1 MAKKVSLMNRKVN
14 QKVHDSVAQEKKDIL
29 RAMQL
34 QELNEQ
40 ASKVGQLF
48 ELPLSIVEVDKNQP
62 RKTFKNI
69 DSLAQSIKENGVIQP
84 IIVTAKKRD
93 GIHRIIA
100 GERRYLASQKAGL
113 TTIPCIVR
121 QDESDASIILLQL
134 LENDQ
139 RENVS
144 PFEEADALRDL
155 IENKDVKKS
164 DIAKVLG
171 RDNSWISMRLKIA
184 DADNHIRELSDKGII
199 DDVRTLYELKKFA
212 EEIPQGAQEFVQKAL
227 ENKISGSYRAAIT
240 RYCDNWKRKSEILDS
255 EKMNVIKI
263 KDIAKEGNHLKIKG
277 LRSGSK
283 AHTYTF
289 EITENFKQLLFDA
302 LIK

>member
-1 MAKKVSLMNRKVN
+1 MAKKISLMNRKVN
-14 QKVHDSVAQEKKDIL
+14 QKIHDTVGQEKKDIL

-34 QELNEQ
+34 QELNKQ

-48 ELPLSIVEVDKNQP
+48 ELPLNIVQPDKNQP
-62 RKTFKNI
+62 RKTFKSI

-84 IIVTAKKRD
+84 IIVTAKKED
-93 GIHRIIA
+93 GVHNIIA
-100 GERRYLASQKAGL
+100 GERRYLASKEAGL

-121 QDESDASIILLQL
+121 QEESDANIVLLQL

-171 RDNSWISMRLKIA
+171 RDSSWISMRLKIA
-184 DADNHIRELSDKGII
+184 DAEEYIRELSDRGII
-199 DDVRTLYELKKFA
+199 EDVRTLYELKKFA

-227 ENKISGSYRAAIT
+227 DNKISGSYRAAIT
-240 RYCDNWKRKSEILDS
+240 RYRDNWKRKAEILDS
-255 EKMNVIKI
+255 SKIDVISIKNVT
-263 KDIAKEGNHLKIKG
+263 KDGNLLKIRG
-277 LRSGSK
+277 TRSGSK

-289 EITENFKQLLFDA
+289 EITEEFKKILFEA

>member
-14 QKVHDSVAQEKKDIL
+14 QKVHDTVAQEKKDML

-48 ELPLSIVEVDKNQP
+48 ELPLNIVQPDKDQP

-69 DSLAQSIKENGVIQP
+69 GSLAKSIKENGVIQP
-84 IIVTAKKRD
+84 IIVTTKKDD
-93 GIHRIIA
+93 GLHYIIA
-100 GERRYLASQKAGL
+100 GERRYLASKEAGL

-121 QDESDASIILLQL
+121 QNESDASIVLLQL

-139 RENVS
+139 RESVS
-144 PFEEADALRDL
+144 PFEEADALKDL
-155 IENKDVKKS
+155 IDNKQMKKS
-164 DIAKVLG
+164 DIAKILG
-171 RDNSWISMRLKIA
+171 RDNSWISMRLKIS
-184 DADNHIRELSDKGII
+184 DSDDNIRELSNKGII

-212 EEIPQGAQEFVQKAL
+212 EEIPQGAQEFVQRAL
-227 ENKISGSYRAAIT
+227 ENKISGSYRTAIT
-240 RYCDNWKRKSEILDS
+240 RYRDNWKRRAEILDDS
-255 EKMNVIKI
+255 KTDVISI
-263 KDIAKEGNHLKIKG
+263 KDITKDNNLLKIKG
-277 LRSGSK
+277 SRLGGK
-283 AHTYTF
+283 AHTYSF
-289 EITENFKQLLFDA
+289 EITEEFKKILFEA

>member
-1 MAKKVSLMNRKVN
+1 MAKKISLMNRKTN
-14 QKVHDSVAQEKKDIL
+14 PKIHDAVAQEKKDIL

-34 QELNEQ
+34 QELSDQ

-48 ELPLSIVEVDKNQP
+48 ELPLNLVKPDINQP

-69 DSLAQSIKENGVIQP
+69 DSLAESIRENGVIQP
-84 IIVTAKKRD
+84 IIVTAKKDD
-93 GIHRIIA
+93 GVHHIIA

-121 QDESDASIILLQL
+121 QEESDANIILLQL

-155 IENKDVKKS
+155 IENKNVKKS

-184 DADNHIRELSDKGII
+184 DAEDNIRELSNKGII
-199 DDVRTLYELKKFA
+199 EDVRTLYELKKFA
-212 EEIPQGAQEFVQKAL
+212 EEIPDGAQEFVQKAL
-227 ENKISGSYRAAIT
+227 ENKISGSYRSAIT
-240 RYCDNWKRKSEILDS
+240 RYRDNWKRKAEILDS
-255 EKMNVIKI
+255 EKMDVINI
-263 KDIAKEGNHLKIKG
+263 KNISKDGNLLTIKG
-277 LRSGSK
+277 ARGSSK
-283 AHTYTF
+283 NYSYTF
-289 EITENFKQLLFDA
+289 EITEEFKKILFDA
-302 LIK
+302 LIS

>member
-1 MAKKVSLMNRKVN
+1 MAKKISLMNRKTN
-14 QKVHDSVAQEKKDIL
+14 PKIHDAVAQEKKDIL

-34 QELNEQ
+34 QELSDQ

-48 ELPLSIVEVDKNQP
+48 ELPLNLVKPDVNQP

-69 DSLAQSIKENGVIQP
+69 DSLAESIRENGVIQP
-84 IIVTAKKRD
+84 IIVTAKKYD
-93 GIHRIIA
+93 GVHHIIA

-121 QDESDASIILLQL
+121 QEESDANIILLQL

-155 IENKDVKKS
+155 IENKNVKKS

-184 DADNHIRELSDKGII
+184 DAEDNIRELSNKGII
-199 DDVRTLYELKKFA
+199 EDVRTLYELKKFA
-212 EEIPQGAQEFVQKAL
+212 EEIPEGAQEFVQKAL
-227 ENKISGSYRAAIT
+227 ENKISGSYRSAIT
-240 RYCDNWKRKSEILDS
+240 RYRDNWKRKAEILDS
-255 EKMNVIKI
+255 EKMDVINI
-263 KDIAKEGNHLKIKG
+263 KNISKDGNLLTIKG
-277 LRSGSK
+277 ARGSSK
-283 AHTYTF
+283 NYSYTF
-289 EITENFKQLLFDA
+289 EITEEFKKILFDA
-302 LIK
+302 LIS

>member
-1 MAKKVSLMNRKVN
+1 MAKKVSLMNRKIN
-14 QKVHDSVAQEKKDIL
+14 QKVHDTVGQEKKDIL

-48 ELPLSIVEVDKNQP
+48 ELPLNIVQPDKDQP

-69 DSLAQSIKENGVIQP
+69 ASLAKSIKENGVIQP
-84 IIVTAKKRD
+84 IIVTTKKED
-93 GIHRIIA
+93 GLHYIIA
-100 GERRYLASQKAGL
+100 GERRYLASKEAGL

-121 QDESDASIILLQL
+121 QEESDASIVLLQL

-139 RENVS
+139 RESVS
-144 PFEEADALRDL
+144 PFEEADALKDL
-155 IENKDVKKS
+155 INNKQMKKS
-164 DIAKVLG
+164 DIAKILG
-171 RDNSWISMRLKIA
+171 RDNSWISMRLKIS
-184 DADNHIRELSDKGII
+184 DSDDNIRELSEKGII

-212 EEIPQGAQEFVQKAL
+212 EEIPQGAEEFVKRAL

-240 RYCDNWKRKSEILDS
+240 RYRDNWKRKAEILDDS
-255 EKMNVIKI
+255 SVDVINI
-263 KDIAKEGNHLKIKG
+263 KDISKDKNLLKIKG
-277 LRSGSK
+277 SRLGGK

-289 EITENFKQLLFDA
+289 EITEEFKKILFEA

>member
-14 QKVHDSVAQEKKDIL
+14 QKIHDTVGQEKKDIL

-48 ELPLSIVEVDKNQP
+48 ELPLTIVQPDANQP

-69 DSLAQSIKENGVIQP
+69 DSLAKSIKENGVIQP
-84 IIVTAKKRD
+84 IIVTAKKDD
-93 GIHRIIA
+93 GTHHIIA
-100 GERRYLASQKAGL
+100 GERRYLASKEAGL

-121 QDESDASIILLQL
+121 QEESDANIVLLQL

-139 RENVS
+139 REGVS

-184 DADNHIRELSDKGII
+184 DADENIRELSDKGII
-199 DDVRTLYELKKFA
+199 EDVRTLYELKKFA
-212 EEIPQGAQEFVQKAL
+212 EEIPQGAQEFVKKAL
-227 ENKISGSYRAAIT
+227 DNKISGSYRTAIT
-240 RYCDNWKRKSEILDS
+240 RYRDNWKRKSEILDDS
-255 EKMNVIKI
+255 KMDVINI
-263 KDIAKEGNHLKIKG
+263 NGIAKEGNLLKIKG
-277 LRSGSK
+277 SRSGSK
-283 AHTYTF
+283 SYTYTF
-289 EITENFKQLLFDA
+289 EITDDFKQILFDA

>member
-14 QKVHDSVAQEKKDIL
+14 QKVHDTVAQEKKDML

-48 ELPLSIVEVDKNQP
+48 ELPLNIVQPDKDQP

-69 DSLAQSIKENGVIQP
+69 DSLAKSIKENGVIQP
-84 IIVTAKKRD
+84 IIVTTKKDD
-93 GIHRIIA
+93 GLHYIIA
-100 GERRYLASQKAGL
+100 GERRYLASKEAGL

-121 QDESDASIILLQL
+121 QDESDASIVLLQL

-139 RENVS
+139 RESVS
-144 PFEEADALRDL
+144 PFEEADALKDL
-155 IENKDVKKS
+155 IDNKQMKKS
-164 DIAKVLG
+164 DIAKILG
-171 RDNSWISMRLKIA
+171 RDNSWISMRLKIS
-184 DADNHIRELSDKGII
+184 DSDDNIRELSNKGII

-212 EEIPQGAQEFVQKAL
+212 EEIPQGAQEFVQRAL
-227 ENKISGSYRAAIT
+227 ENKISGSYRTAIT
-240 RYCDNWKRKSEILDS
+240 RYRDNWKRKAEILDDS
-255 EKMNVIKI
+255 KSDVISI
-263 KDIAKEGNHLKIKG
+263 KDITKDNNLLKIKG
-277 LRSGSK
+277 SRLGGK
-283 AHTYTF
+283 AHTYSF
-289 EITENFKQLLFDA
+289 EITEEFKKILFEA

>member
-14 QKVHDSVAQEKKDIL
+14 QKVHDTVGQEKKDIL

-48 ELPLSIVEVDKNQP
+48 ELPLNIVQPDKDQP

-69 DSLAQSIKENGVIQP
+69 DSLAKSIKENGVIQP
-84 IIVTAKKRD
+84 IIVTTKRD
-93 GIHRIIA
+93 DGLHHIIA

-121 QDESDASIILLQL
+121 QEESDASIVLLQL

-139 RENVS
+139 RESVS
-144 PFEEADALRDL
+144 PFEEADALKDL
-155 IENKDVKKS
+155 IDNKQMKKS
-164 DIAKVLG
+164 DIAKILG
-171 RDNSWISMRLKIA
+171 RDNSWISMRLKIS
-184 DADNHIRELSDKGII
+184 DSDEYIRELSKKGII

-212 EEIPQGAQEFVQKAL
+212 EEIPQGAQEFVQRAL
-227 ENKISGSYRAAIT
+227 ENKISGSYRTAIT
-240 RYCDNWKRKSEILDS
+240 RYRDNWKRKAEILDDS
-255 EKMNVIKI
+255 KTDVISI
-263 KDIAKEGNHLKIKG
+263 KDITKDNNLLKIKG
-277 LRSGSK
+277 SRLGGK
-283 AHTYTF
+283 AHTYSF
-289 EITENFKQLLFDA
+289 EITEEFKKILFDA

>member
-1 MAKKVSLMNRKVN
+1 MAKKVSLMNRKTN
-14 QKVHDSVAQEKKDIL
+14 SKVHDAVAQEKKDIL

-34 QELNEQ
+34 QELSDQ

-48 ELPLSIVEVDKNQP
+48 ELPLNLVKPDANQP

-69 DSLAQSIKENGVIQP
+69 DSLAESIRENGVIQP
-84 IIVTAKKRD
+84 IIVTAKKND
-93 GIHRIIA
+93 GAHHIIA

-121 QDESDASIILLQL
+121 QEESDASIILLQL

-155 IENKDVKKS
+155 IENKNVKKS

-184 DADNHIRELSDKGII
+184 DAEDNIRELSNKGII
-199 DDVRTLYELKKFA
+199 EDVRTLYELKKFA
-212 EEIPQGAQEFVQKAL
+212 EEIPQGAEEFVKKAL
-227 ENKISGSYRAAIT
+227 ENKISGSYRSAIT
-240 RYCDNWKRKSEILDS
+240 RYRDNWKRKAEVLDS
-255 EKMNVIKI
+255 ERIDVINI
-263 KDIAKEGNHLKIKG
+263 KNISKDGNLLTIKG
-277 LRSGSK
+277 ARGGSK
-283 AHTYTF
+283 NHSYTF
-289 EITENFKQLLFDA
+289 EMTEEFKKILFDA
-302 LIK
+302 LIN

>member
-14 QKVHDSVAQEKKDIL
+14 PKINDTVGQEKKDIL

-40 ASKVGQLF
+40 ASKTGQLF
-48 ELPLSIVEVDKNQP
+48 ELPLSIVQPDKNQP
-62 RKTFKNI
+62 RKTFRNI
-69 DSLAQSIKENGVIQP
+69 DALAQSVKENGVIQP
-84 IIVTAKKRD
+84 IIVTAKKND
-93 GIHRIIA
+93 GTHYIIA
-100 GERRYLASQKAGL
+100 GERRYLASKEAGL

-121 QDESDASIILLQL
+121 QEESDANIVLLQL

-155 IENKDVKKS
+155 IENKNVKKS

-184 DADNHIRELSDKGII
+184 DADEQIRELSDKGII
-199 DDVRTLYELKKFA
+199 EDVRTLYELKKFA

-227 ENKISGSYRAAIT
+227 DNKISGSYRSAIT
-240 RYCDNWKRKSEILDS
+240 RYRDNWKRKSEILDS
-255 EKMNVIKI
+255 EKMDVISI
-263 KDIAKEGNHLKIKG
+263 KDIAKDGNLLKIKG
-277 LRSGSK
+277 ARSGSK
-283 AHTYTF
+283 AYTYTF
-289 EITENFKQLLFDA
+289 EISDQFKKILFDA

>member
-1 MAKKVSLMNRKVN
+1 MAKKVSLMNRKTN
-14 QKVHDSVAQEKKDIL
+14 SKVHDAVAQEKKDIL

-34 QELNEQ
+34 QELSDQ

-48 ELPLSIVEVDKNQP
+48 ELPLNLVKPDANQP

-69 DSLAQSIKENGVIQP
+69 DSLAESIRENGVIQP
-84 IIVTAKKRD
+84 IIVTAKKDD
-93 GIHRIIA
+93 GAHHIIA

-121 QDESDASIILLQL
+121 QEESDASIILLQL

-155 IENKDVKKS
+155 IENKNVKKS

-184 DADNHIRELSDKGII
+184 DAEDNIRELSNKGII
-199 DDVRTLYELKKFA
+199 EDVRTLYELKKFA
-212 EEIPQGAQEFVQKAL
+212 EEIPQGAQEFVKKAL
-227 ENKISGSYRAAIT
+227 ENKISGSYRSAIT
-240 RYCDNWKRKSEILDS
+240 RYRDNWKRKAEVLDS
-255 EKMNVIKI
+255 ERIDVINI
-263 KDIAKEGNHLKIKG
+263 KNISKDGNLLTIKG
-277 LRSGSK
+277 ARGGSK
-283 AHTYTF
+283 NHSYTF
-289 EITENFKQLLFDA
+289 EMTEEFKKILFDA
-302 LIK
+302 LIN

>member
-1 MAKKVSLMNRKVN
+1 MAKKVSLMNRKTN
-14 QKVHDSVAQEKKDIL
+14 SKVHDAVAQEKKDIL

-34 QELNEQ
+34 QELSDQ

-48 ELPLSIVEVDKNQP
+48 ELPLNLVKPDANQP

-69 DSLAQSIKENGVIQP
+69 DSLAESIRENGVIQP
-84 IIVTAKKRD
+84 IIVTAKKND
-93 GIHRIIA
+93 GAHHIIA

-121 QDESDASIILLQL
+121 QEESDASIILLQL

-155 IENKDVKKS
+155 IENKNVKKS

-184 DADNHIRELSDKGII
+184 DAEGNIRELSNKGII
-199 DDVRTLYELKKFA
+199 EDVRTLYELKKFA
-212 EEIPQGAQEFVQKAL
+212 EEIPQGAEEFVKKAL
-227 ENKISGSYRAAIT
+227 ENKISGSYRSAIT
-240 RYCDNWKRKSEILDS
+240 RYRDNWKRKAEVLDS
-255 EKMNVIKI
+255 EKIDVINI
-263 KDIAKEGNHLKIKG
+263 KNISKDGNLLTIKG
-277 LRSGSK
+277 ARGGSK
-283 AHTYTF
+283 NHSYTF
-289 EITENFKQLLFDA
+289 EMTEEFKKILFDA
-302 LIK
+302 LIN

>member
-14 QKVHDSVAQEKKDIL
+14 QKVHDTVGQEKKDIL

-48 ELPLSIVEVDKNQP
+48 ELPLSIVQPDKDQP

-69 DSLAQSIKENGVIQP
+69 DSLAKSIKENGVIQP
-84 IIVTAKKRD
+84 IIVTTKKDD
-93 GIHRIIA
+93 GLHYIIA
-100 GERRYLASQKAGL
+100 GERRYLASKEAGL

-121 QDESDASIILLQL
+121 QEESDASIVLLQL

-139 RENVS
+139 RESVS
-144 PFEEADALRDL
+144 PFEEADALKDL
-155 IENKDVKKS
+155 IDNKQMKKS
-164 DIAKVLG
+164 DIAKILG
-171 RDNSWISMRLKIA
+171 RDNSWISMRLKIS
-184 DADNHIRELSDKGII
+184 DSDQNIRELSEKGII

-212 EEIPQGAQEFVQKAL
+212 EEIPQGAQEFVKRAL

-240 RYCDNWKRKSEILDS
+240 RYRDNWKRKAEILDDS
-255 EKMNVIKI
+255 KVDVINI
-263 KDIAKEGNHLKIKG
+263 KDISKDKNLLKIKG
-277 LRSGSK
+277 SRLGGKS
-283 AHTYTF
+283 HTYTF
-289 EITENFKQLLFDA
+289 EITEEFKKILFEA

>member
-1 MAKKVSLMNRKVN
+1 MVKKVSLMNRKVN
-14 QKVHDSVAQEKKDIL
+14 QKVHDTVGQEKKDIL

-48 ELPLSIVEVDKNQP
+48 ELPLNIVQPDKDQP

-69 DSLAQSIKENGVIQP
+69 DSLAKSIKENGVIQP
-84 IIVTAKKRD
+84 IIVTTKKDD
-93 GIHRIIA
+93 GLHYIIA
-100 GERRYLASQKAGL
+100 GERRYLASKESGL

-121 QDESDASIILLQL
+121 QEESDASIVLLQL

-139 RENVS
+139 RESVS
-144 PFEEADALRDL
+144 PFEEADALKDL
-155 IENKDVKKS
+155 IDNKQMNKS
-164 DIAKVLG
+164 DIAKILG
-171 RDNSWISMRLKIA
+171 RDNSWISMRLKIS
-184 DADNHIRELSDKGII
+184 DSDNNIRELSEKGII

-212 EEIPQGAQEFVQKAL
+212 EEIPQGAQEFVKRAL
-227 ENKISGSYRAAIT
+227 ENKISGSYRAVIT
-240 RYCDNWKRKSEILDS
+240 RYRDNWKRKAKILDDS
-255 EKMNVIKI
+255 KADVINI
-263 KDIAKEGNHLKIKG
+263 KDVSKDKNLLKIKG
-277 LRSGSK
+277 SRLGGK

-289 EITENFKQLLFDA
+289 EITEEFKKILFEA

>member
-14 QKVHDSVAQEKKDIL
+14 QKTHDTVGQEKKDIL

-48 ELPLSIVEVDKNQP
+48 ELPLTIVQPDANQP

-84 IIVTAKKRD
+84 IIVTAKKDD
-93 GIHRIIA
+93 GTHHIIA
-100 GERRYLASQKAGL
+100 GERRYLASKEAGL

-121 QDESDASIILLQL
+121 QEESDANIVLLQL

-139 RENVS
+139 REGVS

-164 DIAKVLG
+164 NIAKVLG

-184 DADNHIRELSDKGII
+184 DADENIRELSDKGII
-199 DDVRTLYELKKFA
+199 EDVRTLYELKKFA
-212 EEIPQGAQEFVQKAL
+212 EEIPKGAQEFVKKAL
-227 ENKISGSYRAAIT
+227 NNKISGSYRAAIT
-240 RYCDNWKRKSEILDS
+240 RYRDNWKRKSEILDDS
-255 EKMNVIKI
+255 KMDVINI
-263 KDIAKEGNHLKIKG
+263 NGIAKEGNILKIKG
-277 LRSGSK
+277 SRSGSK
-283 AHTYTF
+283 SYTYTF
-289 EITENFKQLLFDA
+289 EITEDFKQMLFDA

>member
-1 MAKKVSLMNRKVN
+1 MAKKVSLMNRKIN
-14 QKVHDSVAQEKKDIL
+14 HKIHDTVAQEKKDIL

-48 ELPLSIVEVDKNQP
+48 ELPLTIIKPDANQP

-69 DSLAQSIKENGVIQP
+69 DSLADSIKENGVIQP
-84 IIVTAKKRD
+84 IIVTAKKAN
-93 GIHRIIA
+93 GIHYIIA
-100 GERRYLASQKAGL
+100 GERRYLASKQAGL

-121 QDESDASIILLQL
+121 QEESDANIVLLQL

-144 PFEEADALRDL
+144 PFEEANALRDL
-155 IENKDVKKS
+155 IENKNVKKS
-164 DIAKVLG
+164 DIAKILG

-184 DADNHIRELSDKGII
+184 DANADIRELSNRGII

-212 EEIPQGAQEFVQKAL
+212 EEIPQGAQEFVKKAL
-227 ENKISGSYRAAIT
+227 ENKISGSYRSAIT
-240 RYCDNWKRKSEILDS
+240 RYRDNWKRKAEILDS
-255 EKMNVIKI
+255 TKIDVITI
-263 KDIAKEGNHLKIKG
+263 KDIAKDGNLLKIKG
-277 LRSGSK
+277 SRCGTK
-283 AHTYTF
+283 NYTYTF
-289 EITENFKQLLFDA
+289 EITPEFKKVLFDA
-302 LIK
+302 LIN

>member
-14 QKVHDSVAQEKKDIL
+14 QKVHDTVGQEKKDIL

-48 ELPLSIVEVDKNQP
+48 ELPLNIVKPDKNQP

-69 DSLAQSIKENGVIQP
+69 DSLAKSIKESGVIQP
-84 IIVTAKKRD
+84 IIVTTKKED
-93 GIHRIIA
+93 GLHYIIA
-100 GERRYLASQKAGL
+100 GERRYLASKEAGL

-121 QDESDASIILLQL
+121 QEESDASIVLLQL

-139 RENVS
+139 RESVS
-144 PFEEADALRDL
+144 PFEEADALKDL
-155 IENKDVKKS
+155 IDNKQMKKS
-164 DIAKVLG
+164 EIAKILG
-171 RDNSWISMRLKIA
+171 RDNSWISMRLKIS
-184 DADNHIRELSDKGII
+184 DSDNNIRELSEKGII

-212 EEIPQGAQEFVQKAL
+212 EEIPQGAQEFVKRAL

-240 RYCDNWKRKSEILDS
+240 RYRDNWKRRAEILDDS
-255 EKMNVIKI
+255 TADVINI
-263 KDIAKEGNHLKIKG
+263 KDVSKDKNLLKIKG
-277 LRSGSK
+277 SRLGGK

-289 EITENFKQLLFDA
+289 EITEEFKKILFEA

>member
-1 MAKKVSLMNRKVN
+1 MAKKVSLMNRKTN
-14 QKVHDSVAQEKKDIL
+14 SKVHDAVAQEKKDIL

-34 QELNEQ
+34 QELSDQ

-48 ELPLSIVEVDKNQP
+48 ELPLNLVKPDANQP

-69 DSLAQSIKENGVIQP
+69 DSLAESIRENGVIQP
-84 IIVTAKKRD
+84 IIVTAKKND
-93 GIHRIIA
+93 GAHHIIA

-121 QDESDASIILLQL
+121 QEESDASIILLQL

-155 IENKDVKKS
+155 IENKNVKKS

-184 DADNHIRELSDKGII
+184 DAEDNIRELSNKGII
-199 DDVRTLYELKKFA
+199 EDVRTLYELKKFA
-212 EEIPQGAQEFVQKAL
+212 EEIPQGAEEFVKKAL
-227 ENKISGSYRAAIT
+227 ENKISGSYRSAIT
-240 RYCDNWKRKSEILDS
+240 RYRDNWKRKAEVLDS
-255 EKMNVIKI
+255 EKIDVINI
-263 KDIAKEGNHLKIKG
+263 KNISKDGNLLTIKG
-277 LRSGSK
+277 ARGGSK
-283 AHTYTF
+283 NHSYTF
-289 EITENFKQLLFDA
+289 EMTEEFKKILFDA
-302 LIK
+302 LIN

>member
-1 MAKKVSLMNRKVN
+1 MAKKVSLMNRKTN
-14 QKVHDSVAQEKKDIL
+14 SKVHDAVAQEKKDIL

-34 QELNEQ
+34 QELSDQ

-48 ELPLSIVEVDKNQP
+48 ELPLNLVKPDANQP

-69 DSLAQSIKENGVIQP
+69 DSLAGSIRENGVIQP
-84 IIVTAKKRD
+84 IIVTAKKND
-93 GIHRIIA
+93 GAHHIIA

-121 QDESDASIILLQL
+121 QEESDASIILLQL

-155 IENKDVKKS
+155 IENKNVKKS

-184 DADNHIRELSDKGII
+184 DAEDNIRELSNKGII
-199 DDVRTLYELKKFA
+199 EDVRTLYELKKFA
-212 EEIPQGAQEFVQKAL
+212 EEIPQGAEEFVKKAL
-227 ENKISGSYRAAIT
+227 ENKISGSYRSAIT
-240 RYCDNWKRKSEILDS
+240 RYRDNWKRKAEVLDS
-255 EKMNVIKI
+255 EKIDVINI
-263 KDIAKEGNHLKIKG
+263 KNISKDGNLLTIKG
-277 LRSGSK
+277 ARGGSK
-283 AHTYTF
+283 NHSYTF
-289 EITENFKQLLFDA
+289 EMTEEFKKILFDA
-302 LIK
+302 LIN

>member
-14 QKVHDSVAQEKKDIL
+14 QKVHDTVGQEKKDIL

-48 ELPLSIVEVDKNQP
+48 ELPLNIVQPDKNQP

-69 DSLAQSIKENGVIQP
+69 DSLAESIKENGVIQP
-84 IIVTAKKRD
+84 IIVTTKKDD
-93 GIHRIIA
+93 GSHHIIA

-121 QDESDASIILLQL
+121 QEESDASIVLLQL

-139 RENVS
+139 RESVS
-144 PFEEADALRDL
+144 PFEEADALKDL
-155 IENKDVKKS
+155 IDNKQMKKS
-164 DIAKVLG
+164 DIAKILG
-171 RDNSWISMRLKIA
+171 RDNSWISMRLKIS
-184 DADNHIRELSDKGII
+184 DSDDNIRELSRKGII

-212 EEIPQGAQEFVQKAL
+212 EEIPQGAQEFVKKAL
-227 ENKISGSYRAAIT
+227 ENKISGSYRTAIT
-240 RYCDNWKRKSEILDS
+240 RYRDNWKRKAEILDDS
-255 EKMNVIKI
+255 RADVINI
-263 KDIAKEGNHLKIKG
+263 KDISKDKNLLKIKG
-277 LRSGSK
+277 SRIGGK

-289 EITENFKQLLFDA
+289 EITEEFKKILFEA